1 MHITPRLTLSALACG
16 LTLSLALPVQ
26 AQPHNWHAIRSH
38 APDASDYTPGA
49 EMRSGDT
56 LHIAVSLQ
64 LRNREQ
70 LDAFA
75 AGLMSGQT
83 STPLTS
89 EQFLSRYAPTAAD
102 VAAVVKH
109 LSQSGFTNIEV
120 SPNNM
125 LVSADGSVATAHSAF
140 NVQMRH
146 YSRGERAAYANTNDP
161 TVPAALSGIVLGVHG
176 LQTVHLAHTAQV
188 EAQASVYA
196 TAGKLGHSPTA
207 WPTIYN
213 ATALPT
219 AAKTTI
225 GIITAGSMTQTL
237 TDLGS
242 FARTAGYAQPSV
254 SVVSIASTSR
264 RQSVSSSAS
273 SDNTAEWNID
283 SQNALGAAGGAVK
296 SIVFYAANSLSEAD
310 LTAAYNTAVAANVA
324 KVISVSLGECESNA
338 RLSGTQATDDQIFL
352 AAVAQ
357 GQTFVVAS
365 GDSGSFECGGRTN
378 AQSYPAVSP
387 YVIAVGG
394 TSVTT
399 SSTGAWTG
407 ETVWACSNYST
418 CASSG
423 GTGGGASL
431 IEAAPAWQLNSRV
444 LGVSTRRGV
453 PDISFAGDPSTGA
466 ITLVKGRNVQYGGT
480 SLAAPIFAGFWA
492 RIQSANNN
500 RLAFPAPALY
510 KYGVAQTALFHDVVS
525 GTNGGYSA
533 AKGWDYTTG
542 FGSLNVGAFAA
553 FVTSSGGF

>member
-1 MHITPRLTLSALACG
+1 MRTLPRPSLSAAACG
-16 LTLSLALPVQ
+16 LALALALPAM
-26 AQPHNWHAIRSH
+26 AQPQNWRATHSH

-56 LHIAVSLQ
+56 LHVAVSLQ

-75 AGLMSGQT
+75 ASLASGQA

-109 LSQSGFTNIEV
+109 LSQSGFVNIEV

-125 LVSADGSVATAHSAF
+125 LVSADGSVGTARSAF

-146 YSRGERAAYANTNDP
+146 YSRGEREAYANTNDP
-161 TVPAALSGIVLGVHG
+161 VVPSALSGIVLGVHG

-188 EAQASVYA
+188 QAQASTYA
-196 TAGKLGHSPTA
+196 TAGKVGHSPTA

-213 ATALPT
+213 ATTLPT

-237 TDLGS
+237 TDLS
-242 FARTAGYAQPSV
+242 TFARTAGYAQPAV
-254 SVVSIASTSR
+254 SVVNVAGTSR
-264 RQSVSSSAS
+264 RQSTTSSS
-273 SDNTAEWNID
+273 DGTAEWNID

-296 SIVFYAANSLSEAD
+296 SIVFYAANSMSEAD
-310 LTAAYNTAVAANVA
+310 LTAAYNAAVAANVA

-338 RLSGTQATDDQIFL
+338 RLTGTQATDDQIFL
-352 AAVAQ
+352 AAIAQ

-365 GDSGSFECGGRTN
+365 GDSGSYECGGKTN

-431 IEAAPAWQLNSRV
+431 IEAAPAWQLSSKV
-444 LGVSTRRGV
+444 LGTSTRRGV
-453 PDISFAGDPSTGA
+453 PDIAFAGDPATGA
-466 ITLVKGRNVQYGGT
+466 ITIVNGKNAQYGGT
-480 SLAAPIFAGFWA
+480 SLSAPIFAGFWA

-525 GTNGGYSA
+525 GTNGGYTA

-542 FGSLNVGAFAA
+542 FGSLNVGSFAA

>member
-1 MHITPRLTLSALACG
+1 MQQFIPRPILSALACG
-16 LTLSLALPVQ
+16 LTLTLALP
-26 AQPHNWHAIRSH
+26 AQSQPQNWHATHTH

-56 LHIAVSLQ
+56 LHVAVSLQ

-75 AGLMSGQT
+75 AGLMSGQA

-89 EQFLSRYAPTAAD
+89 EQFLAQYAPTAAD

-109 LSQSGFTNIEV
+109 LSQNGFVNIEV

-125 LVSADGSVATAHSAF
+125 LVSADGSVSTAHSAF

-146 YSRGERAAYANTNDP
+146 YSKGERAAYANTNDP
-161 TVPAALSGIVLGVHG
+161 VVPAALSGIVLGVHG

-188 EAQASVYA
+188 LAQASVYA
-196 TAGKLGHSPTA
+196 SAGKVGHSPTA
-207 WPTIYN
+207 WPAIYN
-213 ATALPT
+213 ASALPT
-219 AAKTTI
+219 ASNTTI

-237 TDLGS
+237 TDLNS
-242 FARTAGYAQPSV
+242 FARTAGYAQPTV
-254 SVVSIASTSR
+254 SVVNVAGTSR
-264 RQSVSSSAS
+264 RQGGSSSSS
-273 SDNTAEWNID
+273 SDTAEWNID

-296 SIVFYAANSLSEAD
+296 SIVFYAASSLGEAE
-310 LTAAYNTAVAANVA
+310 LTAAYNAAVAANVA
-324 KVISVSLGECESNA
+324 KVISVSLGDCETNA
-338 RLSGTQATDDQIFL
+338 LQSGAKATDDQIFL
-352 AAVAQ
+352 AGVAQ

-365 GDSGSFECGGRTN
+365 GDAGSYECGGRTN

-399 SSTGAWTG
+399 GSTGVWTG
-407 ETVWACSNYST
+407 ETVWACSNHIT
-418 CASSG
+418 CAIIG
-423 GTGGGASL
+423 GTGGGPSL
-431 IEAAPAWQLNSRV
+431 TEAAPAWQLSSKV
-444 LGVSTRRGV
+444 LGTATRRGV

-466 ITLVKGRNVQYGGT
+466 ITIVNGKNAQYGGT

-492 RIQSANNN
+492 RLQSANNN

-510 KYGVAQTALFHDVVS
+510 KYGVAQTALFHDVIS
-525 GTNGGYSA
+525 GTNGGYTA

-542 FGSLNVGAFAA
+542 FGSLNMANFAA
-553 FVTSSGGF
+553 FITSSGGF

>member
-1 MHITPRLTLSALACG
+1 MHFTLRPISFAVACG
-16 LTLSLALPVQ
+16 LALSMALPAQ
-26 AQPHNWHAIRSH
+26 AQPQNWRATHSH
-38 APDASDYTPGA
+38 APDASDFTPGA
-49 EMRSGDT
+49 EMRYGDT
-56 LHIAVSLQ
+56 LHVAVSLQ

-70 LDAFA
+70 LEAFA
-75 AGLMSGQT
+75 AGLMSGQVIA
-83 STPLTS
+83 PLTS
-89 EQFLSRYAPTAAD
+89 EQFMSRYAPAAAD

-109 LSQSGFTNIEV
+109 LSQSGFVNIEV

-125 LVSADGSVATAHSAF
+125 LVSADGSVGTARSAF
-140 NVQMRH
+140 NVHMRH
-146 YSRGERAAYANTNDP
+146 FSKGERTAYANTNDP
-161 TVPAALSGIVLGVHG
+161 VVPSALSGIVLGVHG

-196 TAGKLGHSPTA
+196 TAGKVGHSPTA

-213 ATALPT
+213 ASALPT

-237 TDLGS
+237 TDLSS
-242 FARTAGYAQPSV
+242 FARTAGYAQPVV
-254 SVVSIASTSR
+254 SVVNIASASR
-264 RQSVSSSAS
+264 RVSTTATT
-273 SDNTAEWNID
+273 DNTAEWNID

-296 SIVFYAANSLSEAD
+296 SIVFYAAASLTEAD
-310 LTAAYNTAVAANVA
+310 LTAAYNAAVAANVA
-324 KVISVSLGECESNA
+324 KVINVSLGECESNA
-338 RLSGTQATDDQIFL
+338 RLTGTQATDDQIFL

-357 GQTFVVAS
+357 GQTFVVAT
-365 GDSGSFECGGRTN
+365 GDSGSYECGGKTS

-394 TSVTT
+394 TSVSTSTT
-399 SSTGAWTG
+399 GTWTG
-407 ETVWACSNYST
+407 ETVWACTNYST
-418 CASSG
+418 CATGG
-423 GTGGGASL
+423 GTGGGVSL
-431 IEAAPAWQLNSRV
+431 IEAAPSWQLASKV
-444 LGVSTRRGV
+444 LGTSTRRGV

-466 ITLVKGRNVQYGGT
+466 ITLVKGKYVQYGGT

-492 RIQSANNN
+492 RIQSANGN

-525 GTNGGYSA
+525 GNNGGYTA

-542 FGSLNVGAFAA
+542 FGSLNVGNFAA

>member
-1 MHITPRLTLSALACG
+1 MHFTPRPILSALACG
-16 LTLSLALPVQ
+16 LTLSLALPVL
-26 AQPHNWHAIRSH
+26 AQPQNWRATHSH
-38 APDASDYTPGA
+38 APDASDFTPGA
-49 EMRSGDT
+49 EMRSGDA
-56 LHIAVSLQ
+56 LHVAVSLQ

-75 AGLMSGQT
+75 ASLMSGQAT
-83 STPLTS
+83 APLTS

-109 LSQSGFTNIEV
+109 LRQSGFVNIEV

-125 LVSADGSVATAHSAF
+125 LVSADGSVATARSAF

-146 YSRGERAAYANTNDP
+146 YSKGERAAYANTNDP
-161 TVPAALSGIVLGVHG
+161 VVPSALSGIVLGVHG

-196 TAGKLGHSPTA
+196 TAGKVGHSPTA

-237 TDLGS
+237 TDLSS
-242 FARTAGYAQPSV
+242 FARTAGYAQPVV
-254 SVVSIASTSR
+254 SVVNVASASRRASTSTT
-264 RQSVSSSAS
+264 
-273 SDNTAEWNID
+273 DNTAEWNID

-296 SIVFYAANSLSEAD
+296 SIVFYAASSLTEAD
-310 LTAAYNTAVAANVA
+310 LTAAYNAAVAANVA
-324 KVISVSLGECESNA
+324 KVINVSLGECESNA
-338 RLSGTQATDDQIFL
+338 RLTGTQATDDQIFL

-357 GQTFVVAS
+357 GQTFVVAT
-365 GDSGSFECGGRTN
+365 GDSGSYECGGKTS

-394 TSVTT
+394 TSVST
-399 SSTGAWTG
+399 STTGAWTG
-407 ETVWACSNYST
+407 ETVWACTNYST
-418 CASSG
+418 CATSG

-431 IEAAPAWQLNSRV
+431 IEAAPSWQLASKV
-444 LGVSTRRGV
+444 LGTSTRRGV

-466 ITLVKGRNVQYGGT
+466 ITLVKGKNVQYGGT

-492 RIQSANNN
+492 RIQSANGN

-510 KYGVAQTALFHDVVS
+510 KYGVAQTALFHDVIS
-525 GTNGGYSA
+525 GTNGGYTA

>member
-1 MHITPRLTLSALACG
+1 MRLKPAFILSVLAL
-16 LTLSLALPVQ
+16 TLALPAL
-26 AQPHNWHAIRSH
+26 AQPQNWRATRSH

-75 AGLMSGQT
+75 ARLMSGQAAA
-83 STPLTS
+83 PLTS
-89 EQFLSRYAPTAAD
+89 EQFLSQYAPTASD

-109 LSQSGFTNIEV
+109 LSQSGFVNIEV
-120 SPNNM
+120 SPNNL
-125 LVSADGSVATAHSAF
+125 LVSADGSVGTARSAF

-146 YSRGERAAYANTNDP
+146 FSKGDRAAYANINDP
-161 TVPAALSGIVLGVHG
+161 TVPSALSGIVLGVHG
-176 LQTVHLAHTAQV
+176 LQTIHLAHTAQI
-188 EAQASVYA
+188 EAQASTYA
-196 TAGKLGHSPTA
+196 TAGKTGHSPTA
-207 WPTIYN
+207 WPAIYN
-213 ATALPT
+213 ASALPT

-237 TDLGS
+237 TDLS
-242 FARTAGYAQPSV
+242 TFARAAGYAQPAV
-254 SVVSIASTSR
+254 SVVGIASTSR
-264 RQSVSSSAS
+264 RQATSTAASA
-273 SDNTAEWNID
+273 DNTAEWNID

-310 LTAAYNTAVAANVA
+310 LTAAYNAAVAANVA
-324 KVISVSLGECESNA
+324 KVISVSLGECETNA
-338 RLSGTQATDDQIFL
+338 RLTGTAATDDQIFL

-365 GDSGSFECGGRTN
+365 GDAGSYECGGRTN

-394 TSVTT
+394 TSLTT

-418 CASSG
+418 CASNG
-423 GTGGGASL
+423 GTGGGAS
-431 IEAAPAWQLNSRV
+431 IVEAAPTWQVTSKV
-444 LGVSTRRGV
+444 LGASTRRGV

-492 RIQSANNN
+492 RIQSANGN

-525 GTNGGYSA
+525 GSNGGYSA

-553 FVTSSGGF
+553 FVSASGGF

>member
-1 MHITPRLTLSALACG
+1 MHLAPRFTLRILAGALA
-16 LTLSLALPVQ
+16 LATAPPVL
-26 AQPHNWHAIRSH
+26 AQPQGWHATHSH

-49 EMRSGDT
+49 EMRSGDA
-56 LHIAVSLQ
+56 LHVAVSLQ

-83 STPLTS
+83 SAPLTS

-102 VAAVVKH
+102 VAVVVKH
-109 LSQSGFTNIEV
+109 LSQSGFVNIEV
-120 SPNNM
+120 SPNNL
-125 LVSADGSVATAHSAF
+125 LVSADGSVGAAHSAF

-146 YSRGERAAYANTNDP
+146 YSKGDRAAYANTNDP
-161 TVPAALSGIVLGVHG
+161 VVPSALSGIVLGVHG
-176 LQTVHLAHTAQV
+176 LQTVHLAHTAQIEV
-188 EAQASVYA
+188 QASSYA
-196 TAGKLGHSPTA
+196 TAGKAGHSPTA
-207 WPTIYN
+207 WPAVYN
-213 ATALPT
+213 ASALPT
-219 AAKTTI
+219 AANTTI

-237 TDLGS
+237 TDLSS
-242 FARTAGYAQPSV
+242 FARGAGYAQPAV

-264 RQSVSSSAS
+264 RQTTTSSSS
-273 SDNTAEWNID
+273 TDNTAEWNID

-310 LTAAYNTAVAANVA
+310 LTAAYNAAVAANVA
-324 KVISVSLGECESNA
+324 KVISVSLGECETNA
-338 RLSGTQATDDQIFL
+338 RLTGTAATDDQIFL

-365 GDSGSFECGGRTN
+365 GDAGSYECGGKTN

-399 SSTGAWTG
+399 GTTGAWTG

-418 CASSG
+418 CASNG
-423 GTGGGASL
+423 GTGGGASI
-431 IEAAPAWQLNSRV
+431 IEAAPAWQLTSKV
-444 LGVSTRRGV
+444 LGTSTRRGV

-466 ITLVKGRNVQYGGT
+466 ITLVNGKNVQYGGT
-480 SLAAPIFAGFWA
+480 SLSAPIFAGFWA
-492 RIQSANNN
+492 RIQSANGN

-510 KYGVAQTALFHDVVS
+510 KYGVAQAALFHDVVS
-525 GTNGGYSA
+525 GSNGGYSA